1 MRRAARIDA
10 NHRAI
15 VDLFRSCGARVLSL
29 APMGHGCPDLLVNV
43 DGKLA
48 LVEVKDGAKKPS
60 ARQLTPDEA
69 AFAQDWPVIV
79 VKDDTD
85 ALKVLDALRSLR

>member
-48 LVEVKDGAKKPS
+48 LIEVKDGQRPPS
-60 ARQLTPDEA
+60 KRRLTPDEE

-79 VKDDTD
+79 VKNDTD